1 MEYGASSSD
10 KTGYRV
16 GKPLIFATGI
26 NRIRSNLGSVAEW
39 SRAPVLLSGGP
50 GFKASPLLLVGFV
63 ILLSVVPSPNAR
75 SRFVNNQLV
84 CLLTVNGA

>member
-1 MEYGASSSD
+1 MEYGASRSD

-39 SRAPVLLSGGP
+39 SRALVLLSGGP
-50 GFKASPLLLVGFV
+50 GFQASPLLLVGFDTP
-63 ILLSVVPSPNAR
+63 IGSPQSKCSVM
-75 SRFVNNQLV
+75 L
-84 CLLTVNGA
+84 CK